1 MKAMKQTMMTMLLL
15 LVAMTTAAQDK
26 DHKKLR
32 ENFFNHKVEEL
43 AQTLNMSEEQKEK
56 FVPIYRRYC
65 DEMRAAIGPRK
76 LGERKSPKDCD
87 KKPRKECDNKKPAL
101 SEEEQLER
109 TKRKMENQQ
118 KAQAIRLKYVDEFA
132 TVLTAQQVNQLFEVE
147 KDIAKRIVKRNSH
160 YKGPHNCLPEK
171 GQQRPCSD
179 EKQQK

>member
-1 MKAMKQTMMTMLLL
+1 MKQTMMTMLLV

-56 FVPIYRRYC
+56 FVPIYRRYN

-76 LGERKSPKDCD
+76 LGKRKPPKDCD
-87 KKPRKECDNKKPAL
+87 KKPHKDCDNKKPAL

-171 GQQRPCSD
+171 GQQRPCAD

>member
-1 MKAMKQTMMTMLLL
+1 MKQTMMTMLLV

-56 FVPIYRRYC
+56 FVPIYRRYN

-76 LGERKSPKDCD
+76 LGKRKPPKDCD
-87 KKPRKECDNKKPAL
+87 KKPHKDCDNKKPAL

>member
-1 MKAMKQTMMTMLLL
+1 MTMLLL

-56 FVPIYRRYC
+56 FVPIYRRYN

-76 LGERKSPKDCD
+76 LGERKPPKDCD
-87 KKPRKECDNKKPAL
+87 KKSHKDCDNKKPAL

>member
-1 MKAMKQTMMTMLLL
+1 MKQTMMTMLLV

-56 FVPIYRRYC
+56 FVPIYRRYN

-76 LGERKSPKDCD
+76 LGERKPPKDCD

-160 YKGPHNCLPEK
+160 YKGPNNCLPEK
-171 GQQRPCSD
+171 RQQRPCSD

>member
-1 MKAMKQTMMTMLLL
+1 MKQTMMTMLLV

-43 AQTLNMSEEQKEK
+43 TQTLNMSEEQKEK
-56 FVPIYRRYC
+56 FVPIYRRYN

-76 LGERKSPKDCD
+76 LGERKPPKDCD
-87 KKPRKECDNKKPAL
+87 KKPRKEFDNKKPAL

-147 KDIAKRIVKRNSH
+147 KDMAKRIVKRNSH

-171 GQQRPCSD
+171 GQQRP
-179 EKQQK
+179 

>member
-1 MKAMKQTMMTMLLL
+1 MKQTMMTMLLV

-56 FVPIYRRYC
+56 FVPIYRRYN

-76 LGERKSPKDCD
+76 LGERKPPKDCD

-171 GQQRPCSD
+171 RQQRPCSD

>member
-1 MKAMKQTMMTMLLL
+1 MKQTMMTMLLV

-56 FVPIYRRYC
+56 FVPIYRRYN

-76 LGERKSPKDCD
+76 LGERKPPKDCD
-87 KKPRKECDNKKPAL
+87 KKPHKDCDNKKPAL

-118 KAQAIRLKYVDEFA
+118 KAQAIRLKYVDEYA

>member
-1 MKAMKQTMMTMLLL
+1 MKAMKQTMMTMLLV

-56 FVPIYRRYC
+56 FVPIYRRYN

-76 LGERKSPKDCD
+76 LGERKPPKDCV

-171 GQQRPCSD
+171 GRQRPCSD